1 MNMQRFSEIL
11 MAYGGNP
18 QRWSLHEREAALQ
31 FLNNSLEAQRLQ
43 QQALQLDQLLNA
55 APMPQLSEALQK
67 RILKSTQP
75 SVFKRFFEWFSFKQ
89 PLKIATA
96 FAIPCLIALTVW
108 LSMPFSPFFYQ
119 PEIDY
124 FSHQEMSLL
133 ALLEEEELTLTEF
146 LL

>member
-1 MNMQRFSEIL
+1 MQRFSEIL

-67 RILKSTQP
+67 RILKATQP
-75 SVFKRFFEWFSFKQ
+75 SVFQSIFEWFSFKQ
-89 PLKIATA
+89 PLKLATT
-96 FAIPCLIALTVW
+96 FAIPCLIALTIW
-108 LSMPFSPFFYQ
+108 LNMPASPLSSQ
-119 PEIDY
+119 SNIDISSY
-124 FSHQEMSLL
+124 QEMPLL
-133 ALLEEEELTLTEF
+133 VLLEEGELTLTEF

>member
-67 RILKSTQP
+67 RILKATQP
-75 SVFKRFFEWFSFKQ
+75 SVFQSIFEWFSFKQ
-89 PLKIATA
+89 PLKLATA
-96 FAIPCLIALTVW
+96 FAIPCLIALTIW
-108 LSMPFSPFFYQ
+108 LNMPVSPLSSQSNIDIFSY
-119 PEIDY
+119 
-124 FSHQEMSLL
+124 QEMPLL
-133 ALLEEEELTLTEF
+133 VLLEEGELTLTEF

>member
-75 SVFKRFFEWFSFKQ
+75 SVFQSIFEWFSFKQ
-89 PLKIATA
+89 PLKLATA
-96 FAIPCLIALTVW
+96 FAIPCLIALTIW
-108 LSMPFSPFFYQ
+108 LNMPVSPLSSQSNIDIFSY
-119 PEIDY
+119 
-124 FSHQEMSLL
+124 QEMPLL
-133 ALLEEEELTLTEF
+133 VLLEEGELTLTEF

>member
-1 MNMQRFSEIL
+1 MNIQRFSEIL

-18 QRWSLHEREAALQ
+18 RHWPVYERDAALDLLQ
-31 FLNNSLEAQRLQ
+31 HSNDAQHLQ

-55 APMPQLSEALQK
+55 APMPQLSAALQK

-75 SVFKRFFEWFSFKQ
+75 SVFQDIFEWVSFKQ
-89 PLKIATA
+89 PFKLATA
-96 FAIPCLIALTVW
+96 FAIPCLMALTIW
-108 LSMPFSPFFYQ
+108 LNMPISPFSSPSN
-119 PEIDY
+119 IDVS
-124 FSHQEMSLL
+124 SHQEISLL

>member
-67 RILKSTQP
+67 RILKATQP
-75 SVFKRFFEWFSFKQ
+75 SVFQSIFEWFSFKQ
-89 PLKIATA
+89 PLKLATA
-96 FAIPCLIALTVW
+96 FAIPCLIALTIW
-108 LSMPFSPFFYQ
+108 LNMPVSPLFSQ
-119 PEIDY
+119 SNIDISSY
-124 FSHQEMSLL
+124 QEMPLL
-133 ALLEEEELTLTEF
+133 VLLEEGELTLTEF

>member
-1 MNMQRFSEIL
+1 MDMQRFSEIL

-67 RILKSTQP
+67 RILKATQP
-75 SVFKRFFEWFSFKQ
+75 SVFQNIFKWFSFKQ
-89 PLKIATA
+89 PLKLATA
-96 FAIPCLIALTVW
+96 FAIPCLIALTIW
-108 LSMPFSPFFYQ
+108 LNMPVSPLSSQ
-119 PEIDY
+119 PHIDV
-124 FSHQEMSLL
+124 STHQEMSLL

>member
-1 MNMQRFSEIL
+1 MQRFSEIL

-75 SVFKRFFEWFSFKQ
+75 SVFQSIFEWFSFKQ
-89 PLKIATA
+89 PLKLATA
-96 FAIPCLIALTVW
+96 FAIPCLIALTIW
-108 LSMPFSPFFYQ
+108 LNMPVSPLSSQSNIDIFSY
-119 PEIDY
+119 
-124 FSHQEMSLL
+124 QEMPLL
-133 ALLEEEELTLTEF
+133 VLLEEGELTLTEF